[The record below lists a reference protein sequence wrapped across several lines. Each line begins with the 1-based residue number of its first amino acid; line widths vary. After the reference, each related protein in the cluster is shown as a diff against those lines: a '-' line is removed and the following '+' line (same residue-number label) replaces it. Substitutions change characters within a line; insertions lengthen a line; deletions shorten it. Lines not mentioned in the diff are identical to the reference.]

1 MIYFDREQQIREK
14 DEIEELSG
22 KLSSQEVENKLM
34 KSPMVGKAK
43 KNISLTN

>member
-34 KSPMVGKAK
+34 KSVLENDKETIEKGE
-43 KNISLTN
+43 